1 MKSLKKTC
9 PLFASFQDSN
19 NSVPHA
25 ERQSGPM
32 TAESQLI
39 EMFPGETKENIE
51 SALQGND
58 LAGAIDILLNQG
70 SKELGMYSR
79 LK

>member
-19 NSVPHA
+19 SVPHA
-25 ERQSGPM
+25 ERQSGPT

-58 LAGAIDILLNQG
+58 SAGAIDILLNQG